1 MASGL
6 SRVAID
12 LTPLKKYPDFRN
24 LWTAGLISY
33 LGSMITYVALPFQ
46 IKELTGSYLAV
57 GILGLVEIIP
67 LIVFG
72 LYGGVLADS
81 IDRKKLIW
89 ATEAGALLIVSG
101 LLLNS
106 LRSEPSVTAI
116 YIGAALFACV
126 DGLQRPSMG
135 AILPRLVSHED
146 LPAASNLLT
155 LRWQIGFILGPTL
168 GGVIFSTLSISV
180 GYGLD
185 IATYLVSLIFLAKVR
200 NIPPSKEAE
209 KPSLAA
215 LLEGVR
221 YAISRKDLLATYLI
235 DLAAM
240 FFAMP
245 TALFPFWAAE
255 LKSNW
260 ALGLLYSAGIVG
272 SILITL
278 TSGWTSRYRFH
289 GRAVIWA
296 AIGWG
301 AAIAL
306 SGLTNSLIL
315 VLICLAVAGASD
327 QVSALFRTVIWN
339 QTIPDN
345 LRGRLAGIEL
355 LSYSVGPL
363 AGQMRAASMAAAFSL
378 SFSVTAGGVIC
389 IVAVVIL
396 AFFFPEFRKYDVET
410 NKYAVQ
416 ERENRKNLEKSPE

>member
-1 MASGL
+1 M
-6 SRVAID
+6 
-12 LTPLKKYPDFRN
+12 
-24 LWTAGLISY
+24 
-33 LGSMITYVALPFQ
+33 
-46 IKELTGSYLAV
+46 
-57 GILGLVEIIP
+57 VEIIP

-89 ATEAGALLIVSG
+89 ATEAGALLIVTG

-106 LRSEPSVTAI
+106 LREEPSVVAI
-116 YIGAALFACV
+116 YIGADLFACV

>member
-1 MASGL
+1 
-6 SRVAID
+6 
-12 LTPLKKYPDFRN
+12 
-24 LWTAGLISY
+24 
-33 LGSMITYVALPFQ
+33 
-46 IKELTGSYLAV
+46 
-57 GILGLVEIIP
+57 
-67 LIVFG
+67 
-72 LYGGVLADS
+72 
-81 IDRKKLIW
+81 
-89 ATEAGALLIVSG
+89 
-101 LLLNS
+101 
-106 LRSEPSVTAI
+106 
-116 YIGAALFACV
+116 
-126 DGLQRPSMG
+126 
-135 AILPRLVSHED
+135 
-146 LPAASNLLT
+146 
-155 LRWQIGFILGPTL
+155 
-168 GGVIFSTLSISV
+168 
-180 GYGLD
+180 
-185 IATYLVSLIFLAKVR
+185 
-200 NIPPSKEAE
+200 
-209 KPSLAA
+209 
-215 LLEGVR
+215 VR